1 MQIFN
6 FNGATVRTITL
17 AGGEPGFVGKD
28 VCDRL
33 GYANPNKAMGDHCR
47 GVPIRYPIPDALGR
61 MQQTRVLT
69 EADVMRLIVSSTL
82 PEAVSFERWV
92 FEDVLPSLRKTGGYT
107 MNPPS
112 QASEVTA
119 LQLALVSAQMS
130 ADILR
135 LEGSA
140 RLGMLRQAHELA
152 GAGHLLPM
160 LPVYAIDAPSGSGA
174 GSSEATA
181 SLSALMKANDIKGTP
196 ATMNVRLEMH
206 GFLEKKTRAGQSGE
220 KSFWS
225 VTEAGQ
231 KYGKN
236 LTSPQNQRETQ
247 PHWYRD
253 KFLDLMSAINA
264 K

>member
-1 MQIFN
+1 MNIVN
-6 FNGATVRTITL
+6 FGTEVHQNGSLRTMTSREIAELTGKQHKNVMTDIRKML
-17 AGGEPGFVGKD
+17 DELGLTSAGFAAD
-28 VCDRL
+28 V
-33 GYANPNKAMGDHCR
+33 
-47 GVPIRYPIPDALGR
+47 PDSYGR
-61 MQQTRVLT
+61 MQPCFN
-69 EADVMRLIVSSTL
+69 L
-82 PEAVSFERWV
+82 PKRE
-92 FEDVLPSLRKTGGYT
+92 T
-107 MNPPS
+107 MI
-112 QASEVTA
+112 
-119 LQLALVSAQMS
+119 LVSGYSIPMRARIIDRWEALETGKAKPAMVAQPYS
-130 ADILR
+130 AAVEAIQVADALAKMLR

-140 RLGMLRQAHELA
+140 RLDMAQKAVKIRAPD
-152 GAGHLLPM
+152 LLPM
-160 LPVYAIDAPSGSGA
+160 VPVYAIDAPSGSGA

-181 SLSALMKANDIKGTP
+181 SLSALMKANDIKGTA

-247 PHWYRD
+247 PHWYLD
-253 KFLDLMSAINA
+253 KFLDLMSTINA

>member
-1 MQIFN
+1 MNIVN
-6 FNGATVRTITL
+6 FGADVRTMTSREIADLTGKRHDNVMADIRKMLSELGLSSPDFSGEYKDSTGRTL
-17 AGGEPGFVGKD
+17 LCFNLPKRETMILVSGYSIPMRARIVDRWEALETGK
-28 VCDRL
+28 
-33 GYANPNKAMGDHCR
+33 AKPAM
-47 GVPIRYPIPDALGR
+47 VAQPYSAAVEAIQVADALAK
-61 MQQTRVLT
+61 M
-69 EADVMRLIVSSTL
+69 
-82 PEAVSFERWV
+82 
-92 FEDVLPSLRKTGGYT
+92 
-107 MNPPS
+107 
-112 QASEVTA
+112 
-119 LQLALVSAQMS
+119 
-130 ADILR
+130 LR

-140 RLGMLRQAHELA
+140 RLDVAQKAVKIRAPD
-152 GAGHLLPM
+152 LLPM
-160 LPVYAIDAPSGSGA
+160 VPVYAIDAPSGSGA

-181 SLSALMKANDIKGTP
+181 SLSALMKANDIKGTA

>member
-1 MQIFN
+1 MNIMN
-6 FNGATVRTITL
+6 FGAEMRTMTSREIADLTGKQHKHVLEDVRKMLLELHGEGGILNFQHTHRNEQNGQS
-17 AGGEPGFVGKD
+17 
-28 VCDRL
+28 
-33 GYANPNKAMGDHCR
+33 
-47 GVPIRYPIPDALGR
+47 YPIFCLPKRETMILVSGYSIPMRARIVDRWEALETGKAKPAMVAQPYSAAVEAIQVADALAK
-61 MQQTRVLT
+61 M
-69 EADVMRLIVSSTL
+69 
-82 PEAVSFERWV
+82 
-92 FEDVLPSLRKTGGYT
+92 
-107 MNPPS
+107 
-112 QASEVTA
+112 
-119 LQLALVSAQMS
+119 
-130 ADILR
+130 LR

-140 RLGMLRQAHELA
+140 RLDVAQKAVKIRAPD
-152 GAGHLLPM
+152 LLPM
-160 LPVYAIDAPSGSGA
+160 VPVYAIDAPSGSGA

-181 SLSALMKANDIKGTP
+181 SLSALMKANDIKGTA

>member
-1 MQIFN
+1 MNIVN
-6 FNGATVRTITL
+6 FGTEVRTMTSREIAELTGKRHDHVL
-17 AGGEPGFVGKD
+17 RDIEVMLSELGDTSPQIWGELPDSYGRPQRVAHLPKRETMILVSGYSTAMRARIIDRWEALETGKA
-28 VCDRL
+28 V
-33 GYANPNKAMGDHCR
+33 PAM
-47 GVPIRYPIPDALGR
+47 VAQPYSAAVEAIQVADALAK
-61 MQQTRVLT
+61 M
-69 EADVMRLIVSSTL
+69 
-82 PEAVSFERWV
+82 
-92 FEDVLPSLRKTGGYT
+92 
-107 MNPPS
+107 
-112 QASEVTA
+112 
-119 LQLALVSAQMS
+119 
-130 ADILR
+130 LR

-140 RLGMLRQAHELA
+140 RLDVAQKAVKIRAPD
-152 GAGHLLPM
+152 LLPM
-160 LPVYAIDAPSGSGA
+160 VPVYAIDAPSGSGA

-181 SLSALMKANDIKGTP
+181 SLSALMKANDIKGTA

>member
-1 MQIFN
+1 MVAQQYSAAVEAIQV
-6 FNGATVRTITL
+6 A
-17 AGGEPGFVGKD
+17 
-28 VCDRL
+28 
-33 GYANPNKAMGDHCR
+33 
-47 GVPIRYPIPDALGR
+47 DALAN
-61 MQQTRVLT
+61 M
-69 EADVMRLIVSSTL
+69 
-82 PEAVSFERWV
+82 
-92 FEDVLPSLRKTGGYT
+92 
-107 MNPPS
+107 
-112 QASEVTA
+112 
-119 LQLALVSAQMS
+119 
-130 ADILR
+130 LR

-140 RLGMLRQAHELA
+140 RLDVAQKAVKIRAPD
-152 GAGHLLPM
+152 LLPM
-160 LPVYAIDAPSGSGA
+160 VPVYAIDAPSGSGA

-181 SLSALMKANDIKGTP
+181 SLSALMKANDIKGTA

-253 KFLDLMSAINA
+253 KFLDLMSTINA

>member
-1 MQIFN
+1 MS
-6 FNGATVRTITL
+6 
-17 AGGEPGFVGKD
+17 
-28 VCDRL
+28 L
-33 GYANPNKAMGDHCR
+33 GLSSADFSADL
-47 GVPIRYPIPDALGR
+47 PDSYGR
-61 MQQTRVLT
+61 MQPVFQLPRRECMILVSGYSIPMRAKIIDRW
-69 EADVMRLIVSSTL
+69 EALETGK
-82 PEAVSFERWV
+82 AVPAAVTNRAA
-92 FEDVLPSLRKTGGYT
+92 
-107 MNPPS
+107 

-135 LEGSA
+135 IEGSA
-140 RLGMLRQAHELA
+140 RLGMVRKAHELA

-181 SLSALMKANDIKGTP
+181 SLSALMKANDIKGTA

-206 GFLEKKTRAGQSGE
+206 GFLEKKTRAGNSGE

-253 KFLDLMSAINA
+253 KFLDLMSTINA

>member
-1 MQIFN
+1 MNIVNFGAEERTMTSREIADLTGKRHDNVMADIRKMLSELGLSSPDFSGEYKDSTGRTLPCFN
-6 FNGATVRTITL
+6 LPKRETMILVSGYSIPMRARIVDRWEALET
-17 AGGEPGFVGKD
+17 GK
-28 VCDRL
+28 
-33 GYANPNKAMGDHCR
+33 AKPAM
-47 GVPIRYPIPDALGR
+47 VAQPYSAAVEAIQVADALAK
-61 MQQTRVLT
+61 M
-69 EADVMRLIVSSTL
+69 
-82 PEAVSFERWV
+82 
-92 FEDVLPSLRKTGGYT
+92 
-107 MNPPS
+107 
-112 QASEVTA
+112 
-119 LQLALVSAQMS
+119 
-130 ADILR
+130 LR

-140 RLGMLRQAHELA
+140 RLDVAQKAVKIRAPD
-152 GAGHLLPM
+152 LLPM
-160 LPVYAIDAPSGSGA
+160 VPVYAIDAPSGSGA

-181 SLSALMKANDIKGTP
+181 SLSALMKANDIKGTA

>member
-1 MQIFN
+1 MQVMNFGAEERTMTSREIAELTGKRHDHVMTDIRKMLSELGLDAPEFSGTYRTDRGNEYECFN
-6 FNGATVRTITL
+6 LPKSETMILVSGYSIPMRARIIYRWEALET
-17 AGGEPGFVGKD
+17 GKA
-28 VCDRL
+28 V
-33 GYANPNKAMGDHCR
+33 PAM
-47 GVPIRYPIPDALGR
+47 VAQPYSAAVEAIQVADALAK
-61 MQQTRVLT
+61 M
-69 EADVMRLIVSSTL
+69 
-82 PEAVSFERWV
+82 
-92 FEDVLPSLRKTGGYT
+92 
-107 MNPPS
+107 
-112 QASEVTA
+112 
-119 LQLALVSAQMS
+119 
-130 ADILR
+130 LR

-140 RLGMLRQAHELA
+140 RLDMAQKAVKIRAPD
-152 GAGHLLPM
+152 LLPM
-160 LPVYAIDAPSGSGA
+160 VPVYAIDAPSGSGA

-181 SLSALMKANDIKGTP
+181 SLSALMKANDIKGTA

-253 KFLDLMSAINA
+253 TFLDLMSAINA

>member
-1 MQIFN
+1 MNIVN
-6 FNGATVRTITL
+6 FGAEVRTMTSREIAEIT
-17 AGGEPGFVGKD
+17 GKD
-28 VCDRL
+28 LSHVHRDIRAMVGALGDDPDLDHLQAESDARGYVICYHLNKSLSLTLVAGYNVKLRKAIIDRWEAL
-33 GYANPNKAMGDHCR
+33 ETGKAKPAM
-47 GVPIRYPIPDALGR
+47 VAQPYSAAVEAIQVADALAN
-61 MQQTRVLT
+61 M
-69 EADVMRLIVSSTL
+69 
-82 PEAVSFERWV
+82 
-92 FEDVLPSLRKTGGYT
+92 
-107 MNPPS
+107 
-112 QASEVTA
+112 
-119 LQLALVSAQMS
+119 
-130 ADILR
+130 LR

-140 RLGMLRQAHELA
+140 RLDVAQKAVKIRAPD
-152 GAGHLLPM
+152 LLPM
-160 LPVYAIDAPSGSGA
+160 VPVYAIDAPSGSGA

-181 SLSALMKANDIKGTP
+181 SMSALMKANDIKGTA
-196 ATMNVRLEMH
+196 ATINVRLEMH

-253 KFLDLMSAINA
+253 KFLDLMSTINA

>member
-1 MQIFN
+1 MQVMN
-6 FNGATVRTITL
+6 FDAKARTMTSREIAELTGKRHDHVMADIRKMLEDLNLSSADFATQY
-17 AGGEPGFVGKD
+17 KD
-28 VCDRL
+28 ST
-33 GYANPNKAMGDHCR
+33 
-47 GVPIRYPIPDALGR
+47 GR
-61 MQQTRVLT
+61 MQPCFQLPKRET
-69 EADVMRLIVSSTL
+69 LI
-82 PEAVSFERWV
+82 
-92 FEDVLPSLRKTGGYT
+92 
-107 MNPPS
+107 
-112 QASEVTA
+112 
-119 LQLALVSAQMS
+119 LVSGYSIPMRARIVDRWEALETGKAVPAMVAQPYS
-130 ADILR
+130 AAVEAIQVADALAKMLR

-140 RLGMLRQAHELA
+140 RLGMVRKATEITA
-152 GAGHLLPM
+152 PHLLPAI
-160 LPVYAIDAPSGSGA
+160 PVYAIDAPSGSGA

-181 SLSALMKANDIKGTP
+181 SLSALMKANDIKGTA

-253 KFLDLMSAINA
+253 KFLDLMSTINA